1 MAPVLIISVTF
12 VVMLSACMFAL
23 SINLLRKVEQLRL
36 KLDADMG
43 ALRGEITAVSRGA
56 AAQGKRVH
64 SLQQRLERAEQ
75 RQEEFEFK
83 DVGDIAITQASK
95 LVKMGAATE
104 ELVSTCGLSAAEA
117 TLVSLMHAKSTARKQ
132 AAA

>member
-1 MAPVLIISVTF
+1 MSPTLVIGVTF
-12 VVMLSACMFAL
+12 VVMLSGCMLAL
-23 SINLLRKVEQLRL
+23 SINVLRKIEQLRE
-36 KLDADMG
+36 KLDVDMS
-43 ALRGEITAVSRGA
+43 ALRGEITAISRGA
-56 AAQGKRVH
+56 LAQGKRVQG
-64 SLQQRLERAEQ
+64 LQQRLDRAEQ

-117 TLVSLMHAKSTARKQ
+117 TLVSLMHAQSAARKQ
-132 AAA
+132 VAA

>member
-12 VVMLSACMFAL
+12 VVMLSACMLAL
-23 SINLLRKVEQLRL
+23 SINVLRKLEQLRL

-64 SLQQRLERAEQ
+64 SLQQRLDRAEQ

-95 LVKMGAATE
+95 LVKMGADTE